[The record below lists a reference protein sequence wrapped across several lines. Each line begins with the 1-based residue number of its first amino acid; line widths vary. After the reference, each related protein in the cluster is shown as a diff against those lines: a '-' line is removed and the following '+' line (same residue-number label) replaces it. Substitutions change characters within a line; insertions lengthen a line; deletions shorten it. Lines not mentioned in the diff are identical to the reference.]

1 MELSEKALKDLR
13 IALQKTY
20 GVDFDTSL
28 SKEEVNQIGDLILTI
43 RVESLKMKMQNDT
56 PSRV

>member
-20 GVDFDTSL
+20 GEDFDASL

-43 RVESLKMKMQNDT
+43 LAESLKMKVHDENT
-56 PSRV
+56 V